1 MAIKNVDKYIVTN
14 KVFFNTLQVFYFSKL
29 YEKIFTKG
37 KDILK
42 MVLI

>member
-1 MAIKNVDKYIVTN
+1 MDIENVDKYIVTN
-14 KVFFNTLQVFYFSKL
+14 KVFFNILQDFYFSKS
-29 YEKIFTKG
+29 YEKIFMKG